1 MELGKINRG
10 IKRICQNCGAL
21 YYDLEKHPIICV
33 KCGVEFDPEA
43 ILKSRRTRPLVP
55 DNKENKQSDNDETD
69 NPGGIDE
76 VETTIEDDEG
86 DDVGDIL
93 PDVEVDGE
101 DEVAVVPDDEDILDN
116 EEVLDDGEELE
127 DDLEVEEDML
137 KLDG

>member
-1 MELGKINRG
+1 MGKIKRG
-10 IKRICQNCGAL
+10 IKRICQDCGAL
-21 YYDLEKHPIICV
+21 YYDLEKDPIICP

-55 DNKENKQSDNDETD
+55 DNRENQQSDDEETD
-69 NPGGIDE
+69 NAGDIEE
-76 VETTIEDDEG
+76 VETTIEDVEG

-116 EEVLDDGEELE
+116 EGLDDGEELE

-137 KLDG
+137 KVDE

>member
-1 MELGKINRG
+1 MAKIERG
-10 IKRICQNCGAL
+10 IKRICQGCGAF
-21 YYDLEKHPIICV
+21 YYDLDKDPIICP
-33 KCGVEFDPEA
+33 KCGAEFDPEA

-55 DNKENKQSDNDETD
+55 DNKENQQSDSEETD
-69 NPGGIDE
+69 NPADIDE

-137 KLDG
+137 KLDD

>member
-1 MELGKINRG
+1 MAKIERG
-10 IKRICQNCGAL
+10 IKRICQGCGAL
-21 YYDLEKHPIICV
+21 YYDLNKDPIICP
-33 KCGVEFDPEA
+33 KCGAEFDPEA
-43 ILKSRRTRPLVP
+43 ILKSRRTRPLVT
-55 DNKENKQSDNDETD
+55 DNKENQQSDNEETD
-69 NPGGIDE
+69 NPADIDE

-86 DDVGDIL
+86 DDVADIL

-137 KLDG
+137 KLDD

>member
-1 MELGKINRG
+1 MGKIKRG
-10 IKRICQNCGAL
+10 IKRICQGCGAL
-21 YYDLEKHPIICV
+21 YYDLDKDPIICP

-55 DNKENKQSDNDETD
+55 DNRENQQSDDEETD
-69 NPGGIDE
+69 NAGDIDE
-76 VETTIEDDEG
+76 VETTIEDVEE

-101 DEVAVVPDDEDILDN
+101 DEVAVVRDDEDILDN
-116 EEVLDDGEELE
+116 EGLDDGEELE

-137 KLDG
+137 KVDE

>member
-1 MELGKINRG
+1 MGKIKRG
-10 IKRICQNCGAL
+10 IKRICQGCGVL
-21 YYDLEKHPIICV
+21 YYDLEKDPIICP
-33 KCGVEFDPEA
+33 KCGAEFDPEA

-55 DNKENKQSDNDETD
+55 DNTENQQSDDDETD
-69 NPGGIDE
+69 NPGDIDE

-127 DDLEVEEDML
+127 DDLEVEEDIL
-137 KLDG
+137 KLDE

>member
-1 MELGKINRG
+1 MGKINRG

-55 DNKENKQSDNDETD
+55 DNRENQQSDDEETD
-69 NPGGIDE
+69 NAGDIDE
-76 VETTIEDDEG
+76 VETTIEDVEG
-86 DDVGDIL
+86 DDVGAIL

-101 DEVAVVPDDEDILDN
+101 DEVAVVRDDEDILDN
-116 EEVLDDGEELE
+116 EGLDDGEELE

-137 KLDG
+137 KVDE

>member
-1 MELGKINRG
+1 MGKIERG
-10 IKRICQNCGAL
+10 IKRICQDCGGL
-21 YYDLEKHPIICV
+21 YYDLEKDPIICP
-33 KCGVEFDPEA
+33 KCGAAFDPEA

-55 DNKENKQSDNDETD
+55 DNKENQQSDDDETD
-69 NPGGIDE
+69 NSGDIDE

-116 EEVLDDGEELE
+116 EENLDDGEELE
-127 DDLEVEEDML
+127 DDLEAEEDIL
-137 KLDG
+137 KLDE

>member
-1 MELGKINRG
+1 LGKIKRG
-10 IKRICQNCGAL
+10 IKRICQGCGTL
-21 YYDLEKHPIICV
+21 YYDLDKDPIICP

-55 DNKENKQSDNDETD
+55 DNKENQQSNDEATD
-69 NPGGIDE
+69 NPGDIDE
-76 VETTIEDDEG
+76 VETTIEDEEA

-93 PDVEVDGE
+93 PDVDVDGE

-116 EEVLDDGEELE
+116 EEVLGDGEELE

-137 KLDG
+137 KLDE

>member
-1 MELGKINRG
+1 MGKINRG

-55 DNKENKQSDNDETD
+55 DNKENKQSNNEETD
-69 NPGGIDE
+69 NPGDIDE

-101 DEVAVVPDDEDILDN
+101 DEGAVVPDVEDILDDQ
-116 EEVLDDGEELE
+116 EVLEDGEESE

-137 KLDG
+137 KLDD